1 LKQTLWSPKSA
12 ANALPEHMGAVPDD
26 QKVSSARLIPK
37 IALQMLFFTA
47 LLFVPAGTLRWW
59 QGWVYIALSV
69 MSSAAG
75 TVWLVN
81 TNPGLL
87 RERLKP
93 MVQKDQPKADKRA
106 TLIFLFLSILWLV
119 FIPLD
124 VFHLHLLPLPLAWL
138 RWTGVALWAVSMWL
152 IYLTF
157 RENSFA
163 APVVKHQE
171 DRQQTV
177 ITTGPYAAVRHPLYS
192 AVLIYAIGVALWL
205 GSIAAVPLVA
215 LPLIGLVLRVRVE
228 EALAR
233 HLPGYDAYLRERP
246 WRIVPY
252 VW

>member
-1 LKQTLWSPKSA
+1 
-12 ANALPEHMGAVPDD
+12 MGAMPED
-26 QKVSSARLIPK
+26 QKVSIIRLIPK
-37 IALQMLFFTA
+37 IALQMLFFAA

-59 QGWVYIALSV
+59 QGWTFLLLTVAV
-69 MSSAAG
+69 SAAG

-124 VFHLHLLPLPLAWL
+124 VFHLHLLPLPPAWL
-138 RWTGVALWAVSMWL
+138 RWIGLALWAVSMWL

-163 APVVKHQE
+163 APIVKHQE

-177 ITTGPYAAVRHPLYS
+177 ITAGPYAVVRHPLYS
-192 AVLIYAIGVALWL
+192 AVLIYAVGIALWL

-215 LPLIGLVLRVRVE
+215 LPLVGLVLRIRVE
-228 EALAR
+228 EAYLAR
-233 HLPGYDAYLRERP
+233 HLPGYDAYLRERA
-246 WRIVPY
+246 WRIVPCI
-252 VW
+252 W